1 MHRESNGV
9 LRTSAPHHYHL
20 ACRAAMER
28 QEGRMS
34 STFRHVMPLDNS
46 GVTGTEVDL
55 KRISKHQ
62 RQQLVDRGA
71 RESMSSLQPPFHH
84 SCTIQESHASA

>member
-1 MHRESNGV
+1 MHRDSNEV
-9 LRTSAPHHYHL
+9 LRTSAPHHLHL

-28 QEGRMS
+28 QEGRLS
-34 STFRHVMPLDNS
+34 STFRHVMPLDDS

-55 KRISKHQ
+55 KRISKQQ

-71 RESMSSLQPPFHH
+71 RESMSSLHSPFHH
-84 SCTIQESHASA
+84 CCTIQESHACA